1 MSKPLDDQILRARTR
16 LLLMATGVLA
26 IATPSACGSDSSIPH
41 DGAAASDGQTGSG
54 GAAGHGGAGG
64 GTHDAASGAGGT
76 MGASDAGIGGAAGDL
91 GGGGGA
97 IVDSGVDVMPETC
110 GPDGQGCAR
119 LSVPLVD
126 PQTGTFFGI
135 AMPAT
140 DLSGV
145 SAVFRFCLV
154 AALPQGGGW
163 VQPYAQEGIAPY
175 AGQYDV
181 VAFSAIP
188 ACPAFLEYAFNFPGA
203 PDPNSDAGS
212 PWFTRVQNLGLKIQ
226 SLDGASGSWANPTVV
241 YVDSITLFRR
251 APDGGAIDGAGAS
264 DDGGTPD
271 DAGTS
276 NDGSASDGG
285 DTIPDSGAPGDT
297 DADASGGAGPPLPP
311 LPGPFTFDTSSFPF
325 SASTYNEV
333 PGSAVDWVP

>member
-1 MSKPLDDQILRARTR
+1 MDLMSKQLEPRALATRARV
-16 LLLMATGVLA
+16 LLVALSVLA
-26 IATPSACGSDSSIPH
+26 LATPSSCGSDSSKLP
-41 DGAAASDGQTGSG
+41 DGAAARDGGTDSG
-54 GAAGHGGAGG
+54 GAAGHGGAGVDG
-64 GTHDAASGAGGT
+64 GPHDAGSAGGMAGT
-76 MGASDAGIGGAAGDL
+76 NDSGIADAGGNPGA
-91 GGGGGA
+91 GGA

-110 GPDGQGCAR
+110 GPGGQGCAR

-135 AMPAT
+135 ALPPT
-140 DLSGV
+140 DLTGV

-154 AALPQGGGW
+154 AAAAQGGGW

-188 ACPAFLEYAFNFPGA
+188 ACPSFLEYTFNFPDA
-203 PDPNSDAGS
+203 PDPSSDAGS

-241 YVDSITLFRR
+241 YVDSVMLSRR
-251 APDGGAIDGAGAS
+251 APDGGAVDGS
-264 DDGGTPD
+264 D
-271 DAGTS
+271 AS
-276 NDGSASDGG
+276 NDGGPADDASAPTDADTSDGSATA
-285 DTIPDSGAPGDT
+285 DAGAPGDS
-297 DADASGGAGPPLPP
+297 DADASGGPPPP

-325 SASTYNEV
+325 SVGTYNEV
-333 PGSAVDWVP
+333 PGSALDWVP